1 MMNAHKF
8 VAGNGI
14 EKAKRVL
21 NESPSNAQS
30 YQDGYYFRITP
41 EFLFHN
47 GHQHWNMTTNNGQYF
62 KDRGFDPISISE
74 LKQVVESVE
83 IIDRWKGLKNCKDII
98 GEATSTQLPPEK
110 SFAARMIKAIADYE
124 LVESY
129 KSSNGQTINHY
140 FVSDFKENETLDHL
154 SIKQN
159 SQVEILDMVDVSPNC
174 EVRNG

>member
-1 MMNAHKF
+1 MNAHKF
-8 VAGNGI
+8 VAEHGI
-14 EKAKRVL
+14 DKAKRVL
-21 NESPSNAQS
+21 NNKPHSAEFFNITG
-30 YQDGYYFRITP
+30 GY
-41 EFLFHN
+41 
-47 GHQHWNMTTNNGQYF
+47 
-62 KDRGFDPISISE
+62 DRKSKNRDFNYSDIHVNLGE